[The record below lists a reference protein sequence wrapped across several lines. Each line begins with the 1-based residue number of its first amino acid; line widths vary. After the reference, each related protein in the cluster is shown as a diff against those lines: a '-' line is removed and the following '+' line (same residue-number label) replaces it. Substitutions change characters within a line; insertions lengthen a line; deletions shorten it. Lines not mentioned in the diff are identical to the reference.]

1 MKKTLIQVSRIGGKS
16 GQGRRVLGNAIR
28 DTFDHKWRSIV
39 TKELG
44 FESLEEMQRVRR
56 EELAAQA
63 AAATNRNSNCCQAAR
78 AGNGVAAAAGRA
90 KMGSK

>member
-1 MKKTLIQVSRIGGKS
+1 MQVSRIGGKS

-28 DTFDHKWRSIV
+28 DTFDQKWRSIV

-63 AAATNRNSNCCQAAR
+63 AESTRSNDCQSGRAASS
-78 AGNGVAAAAGRA
+78 NGVAASGKA
-90 KMGSK
+90 KGGNR

>member
-1 MKKTLIQVSRIGGKS
+1 
-16 GQGRRVLGNAIR
+16 VLGSTIR

-56 EELAAQA
+56 EELAMQA
-63 AAATNRNSNCCQAAR
+63 AESSRDSSPHCGR
-78 AGNGVAAAAGRA
+78 GAGTNGVGTGGGGSSRA
-90 KMGSK
+90 KGVSR